1 MRGLS
6 NPFSLLWRHRD
17 LVLQFTQRELHRR
30 TKGNRLGRLW
40 VILAPLLM
48 LGLYLF
54 VFGVIMGGRFGVI
67 RDETTYDF
75 ALALFLGLAIFQT
88 IGDTLG
94 NGPLLIISQ
103 PNFVKKVVFP
113 LEVIPVASVIAS
125 MYNSLLSIALILVV
139 APFSHV
145 GGSWLGLAYLP
156 LLLLPLTFL
165 SLGLSWGLAAIGVYL
180 RDVAQIM
187 PLAAQVVMFSSA
199 VFYSPDKIPEPAL
212 RYLRLNPILDI
223 CDQARRA
230 ILWHMPIDWGVV
242 LWIYVS
248 CFLVLIAGYATF
260 RRLRPYFAEVL

>member
-17 LVLQFTQRELHRR
+17 LVVQFTQRELRRR
-30 TKGNRLGRLW
+30 TKGNRLGRVW
-40 VILAPLLM
+40 VILSPLLM
-48 LGLYLF
+48 LALYLF

-67 RDETTYDF
+67 KDETTYDF
-75 ALALFLGLAIFQT
+75 ALALFLGLSIFQT
-88 IGDTLG
+88 LGDTLG
-94 NGPLLIISQ
+94 NGPLLIITQ

-113 LEVIPVASVIAS
+113 LEIIPVASVMAS

-145 GGSWLGLAYLP
+145 GGSWMSLLYLP
-156 LLLLPLTFL
+156 LLLIPLTFL
-165 SLGLSWGLAAIGVYL
+165 SLGLSWGLSAIGVYL
-180 RDVAQIM
+180 RDTAQIM
-187 PLAAQVVMFSSA
+187 PLAAQIVMFSSA

-212 RYLRLNPILDI
+212 RYLRLNPVLDI

-230 ILWHMPIDWGVV
+230 ILWHMPIDWSVV

-248 CFLVLIAGYATF
+248 CFLVLIAGYAAF
-260 RRLRPYFAEVL
+260 RRLRPFFAEVL

>member
-1 MRGLS
+1 MRGFT

-17 LVLQFTQRELHRR
+17 LVIQFTQRELHRR
-30 TKGNRLGRLW
+30 TKGNRLGRIW
-40 VILAPLLM
+40 VILSPLLM

-67 RDETTYDF
+67 PGETTYDF
-75 ALALFLGLAIFQT
+75 ALALFLGLSIFQT

-125 MYNSLLSIALILVV
+125 LYNSMLSIGLILLV

-145 GGSWLGLAYLP
+145 GGSWLSLAYLP
-156 LLLLPLTFL
+156 LLLLPLLFL
-165 SLGLSWGLAAIGVYL
+165 SLGLSWGLAALGVFL
-180 RDVAQIM
+180 RDIVQIM
-187 PLAAQVVMFSSA
+187 PLAAQAVMYASA
-199 VFYSPDKIPEPAL
+199 VFYSPDKIPAPVL
-212 RYLRLNPILDI
+212 TYLRLNPLLEI
-223 CDQARRA
+223 CEQGRRA
-230 ILWHMPIDWGVV
+230 ILWHQPIDWGAVV
-242 LWIYVS
+242 WIYVS
-248 CFLVLIAGYATF
+248 SLLVLFAGYAAF